1 MREAP
6 SLGTAG
12 VEQDGVEK
20 ELDRVLG
27 QRSERLRETRG
38 DVGQEGQGE
47 RRRPKWEAWEAVS
60 RVGETGV
67 EET

>member
-1 MREAP
+1 M
-6 SLGTAG
+6 GTAG

-38 DVGQEGQGE
+38 ILVKKVREKGVGLSGKLGRQ
-47 RRRPKWEAWEAVS
+47 
-60 RVGETGV
+60 
-67 EET
+67 

>member
-38 DVGQEGQGE
+38 ILVKKVREKGVGLSGKLGRQ
-47 RRRPKWEAWEAVS
+47 
-60 RVGETGV
+60 
-67 EET
+67 